1 MIYPPKSWPPAPPA
15 TPVPSP
21 LPTPTPVKLRRIV
34 LGAIALVV
42 LSLAGLLAPV
52 ELLMFI
58 GVGFQIVPF
67 MILAVLAYLGIDR
80 PWARVTAI
88 LGWLVTAGGYA
99 LVALFVSVAA
109 VIGPFSAAGG
119 LPHLAGGQALQLA
132 LLLLGLLLA
141 PAIGALGFI
150 PGVRRALSRRLPL
163 DPASFVHTIALVTVV
178 TMILISVVPL
188 LVLAAPPL
196 LTMTSNLTVGS
207 QALGDTND
215 SQLRSQVYT
224 LVWTLPCAIFAVGYR
239 IRRNWRDALTR
250 LGLVRPGGRQ
260 VLAGLGLAVLAV
272 IASQGLDWAVTHAWS
287 AAGWP
292 QTDQTALN
300 KLLAFAL
307 RPIGAVIL
315 GVTAGLGEEVAVRG
329 VLQPRLGILLSNVF
343 FTSLHALQ
351 YNWDALLS
359 VFLLGLVL
367 GVIRQRTNTTT
378 SAIVH
383 GTYDALL
390 VLISLLPG
398 P

>member
-1 MIYPPKSWPPAPPA
+1 MIYPTNPWPPVAPAPA
-15 TPVPSP
+15 P
-21 LPTPTPVKLRRIV
+21 LPTPTPVKMGLIGG
-34 LGAIALVV
+34 GALTLVV
-42 LSLAGLLAPV
+42 LSLTGLFLGG
-52 ELLMFI
+52 ELGTFM
-58 GVGFQIVPF
+58 GVGITVVPF
-67 MILAVLAYLGIDR
+67 MVLAVLAYLGIDR
-80 PWARVTAI
+80 PWAKVLAI

-99 LVALFVSVAA
+99 LVVLALSLSAIVGA
-109 VIGPFSAAGG
+109 VQDRNQ
-119 LPHLAGGQALQLA
+119 LLQLLGNHVGQIA
-132 LLLLGLLLA
+132 LLGIGLFLA
-141 PAIGALGFI
+141 PVIGALGFV

-188 LVLAAPPL
+188 LVLGAPPF
-196 LTMTSNLTVGS
+196 LTVVSSTTGIGQS
-207 QALGDTND
+207 LTGGDSG
-215 SQLRSQVYT
+215 SQLRSQFYT
-224 LVWTLPCAIFAVGYR
+224 LVWTLPCAIFAVGYG
-239 IRRNWRDALTR
+239 IRRNGRDALTR
-250 LGLVRPGGRQ
+250 LGLVRPTGRQ

-272 IASQGLDWAVTHAWS
+272 VASFGLDWAVSHLWG

-292 QTDQTALN
+292 QTDQEAFN
-300 KLLAFAL
+300 KVLAFAL
-307 RPIGAVIL
+307 SPVGAVIL

-367 GVIRQRTNTTT
+367 GLIRQRTNTTT

-390 VLISLLPG
+390 VLISLVPG
-398 P
+398 T